1 MVSKPVPLKEIE
13 SYALLAVRKWL
24 KRVLKEPK
32 VRARLVPCES
42 DTYQVDISV
51 CGNTKMSHLN
61 GTFRKK
67 SKPTDVLSFPTPE
80 FFQRQGLLGDLV
92 LCGPVAV
99 KQASEFKHTWK
110 HEVDVLIVHGL
121 LHLCHFDH
129 EDSKKEADLMAQL
142 EARVLGSGRRLGL
155 VKRGSKDQVRQRNK

>member
-1 MVSKPVPLKEIE
+1 MVSKPVALKEIE
-13 SYALLAVRKWL
+13 SYALSAVRKWL
-24 KRVLKEPK
+24 KRVLEEPR
-32 VRARLVPCES
+32 VRSRLAKCEA

-51 CGNTKMSHLN
+51 CGSAKMSHLN

-67 SKPTDVLSFPTPE
+67 SKPTDVLSFPTPD

-99 KQASEFKHTWK
+99 KQAREHQHPWK
-110 HEVDVLIVHGL
+110 REVDVLIVHGL

-129 EDSKKEADLMAQL
+129 EDSKKEAELMAEL
-142 EARVLGSGRRLGL
+142 ETRVLGSSRTKGL
-155 VKRGSKDQVRQRNK
+155 VKRGVQTRHLKR

>member
-13 SYALLAVRKWL
+13 AYAGVAVRKWL
-24 KRVLKEPK
+24 KKLIQEPK
-32 VRARLVPCES
+32 VRARLVKCEA

-51 CGNTKMSHLN
+51 CSSVKMSHLN

-67 SKPTDVLSFPTPE
+67 KKPTDVLSFPTPE

-99 KQASEFKHTWK
+99 KQAHEFKHSWK
-110 HEVDVLIVHGL
+110 REVDLLIVHGL

-129 EDSKKEADLMAQL
+129 EDSKKEAELMSGL
-142 EARVLGSGRRLGL
+142 EAKILGKKAGL
-155 VKRGSKDQVRQRNK
+155 VKRGS

>member
-13 SYALLAVRKWL
+13 TYALSAVRRWL

-32 VRARLVPCES
+32 VRARLAKCEA
-42 DTYQVDISV
+42 DTYQVDLSV
-51 CGNTKMSHLN
+51 CGNSKMSHLN

-67 SKPTDVLSFPTPE
+67 RKPTDVLSFPTPE

-99 KQASEFKHTWK
+99 KQAKDQRHPWK
-110 HEVDVLIVHGL
+110 REVDVLLVHGL

-129 EDSKKEADLMAQL
+129 EDSEKEAELMAAL
-142 EARVLGSGRRLGL
+142 EARVLGPGKSKGL
-155 VKRGSKDQVRQRNK
+155 VKRGNQTRHLKR